1 MAQVDAT
8 SSRYTDYVFGGTLA
22 NGSRTSILAQPD
34 LTWEK
39 SRQFDL
45 GLDFAF
51 FKNRLSGS
59 IDGYY
64 KYTYELALQC
74 TVTSRIWLSYSIS
87 NVGAIENRGIELNI
101 KFSEY

>member
-51 FKNRLSGS
+51 FKTGCPVLSTDTINIHMTCS
-59 IDGYY
+59 TMYRY
-64 KYTYELALQC
+64 
-74 TVTSRIWLSYSIS
+74 LSNLVI
-87 NVGAIENRGIELNI
+87 VQH
-101 KFSEY
+101 